1 MKFVEKNV
9 NNDCLGIQEN
19 VNFVSSSTLLHF
31 LVSIIT
37 MHFCIFKIHI
47 EKFYEFKQCFSTLAK
62 KTPEICIILF
72 LLS

>member
-19 VNFVSSSTLLHF
+19 VNFVSSFTLLHF

-47 EKFYEFKQCFSTLAK
+47 
-62 KTPEICIILF
+62 
-72 LLS
+72 